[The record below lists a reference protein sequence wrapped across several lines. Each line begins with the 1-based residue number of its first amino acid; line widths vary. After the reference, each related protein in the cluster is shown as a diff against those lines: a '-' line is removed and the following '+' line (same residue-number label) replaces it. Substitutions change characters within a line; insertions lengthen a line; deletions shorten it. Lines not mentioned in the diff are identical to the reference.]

1 MASSSGGD
9 RSARPVG
16 RAELLPGVSDPRLL
30 AAYAAAQPWLRRS
43 YVTGLGIGYARKG
56 GRPTRELAL
65 SVHVSKRLPDGELSA
80 RQRFPRT
87 LLGVRVDVV
96 QANLRPHLSQE
107 EVQARRRTAAIPL
120 RPGVLLK
127 TEGGDLGTVAL
138 MVRGRT
144 SGENYV
150 LGAGHVMLQSGTTVF
165 QPNSSAAKRL
175 TISVEQVERS
185 LGDAGIAS
193 YTGRAAENR
202 PYGTDLVIG
211 RVRDVRLDDR
221 LTMSGAFSGLTV
233 GKVDWVGQKPI
244 TYADGLTLNV
254 PGFQLRPVTE
264 GDSLTQP
271 GDSGALWFD
280 RFGAAVG
287 INVGGKDDT
296 AVAIEGD
303 EADSTPWAFACHLV
317 KMMDQLDVEL

>member
-1 MASSSGGD
+1 MATSRRDNSV
-9 RSARPVG
+9 RPVN
-16 RAELLPGVSDPRLL
+16 RSELLPGISDPRLL

-43 YVTGLGIGYARKG
+43 YVTGLGIGYVRTG
-56 GRPTRELAL
+56 GHATRELGL
-65 SVHVSKRLPDGELSA
+65 SVHVKKRMPDAELSA

-96 QANLRPHLSQE
+96 QANLRPHLSAD

-127 TEGGDLGTVAL
+127 TEDGDLGTIAL

-144 SGENYV
+144 SGDNYV
-150 LGAGHVMLQSGTTVF
+150 LGAGHVMLRSGTTAF

-175 TISVEQVERS
+175 AVEVQQIERA

-193 YTGRAAENR
+193 YAGRDAENR
-202 PYGTDLVIG
+202 PFGTDVTI
-211 RVRDVRLDDR
+211 RRTRAVRIDDR
-221 LTMSGAFSGLTV
+221 LMMSGAFSGLTV
-233 GKVDWVGQKPI
+233 GKVDWVGQRPI
-244 TYADGLTLNV
+244 TYADDLTLNV
-254 PGFQLRPVTE
+254 PGFQLRPVD
-264 GDSLTQP
+264 GDESITQP

-280 RFGAAVG
+280 RHGAGVG

-296 AVAIEGD
+296 AVEIDGD
-303 EADSTPWAFACHLV
+303 ELDPTPWAFACHLV
-317 KMMDQLDVEL
+317 EMMERLDVKL